1 MSNFTNSP
9 LAENN
14 PKYHASSNN
23 YTEGRVVN
31 GKAYKIDTLTPHVW
45 VGHPKTKAIHA
56 SPFQKSRQ
64 CSCNYGIMDDG
75 SSYVCVDE
83 ANRSW
88 CSSNRYN
95 DVRAVT
101 FEIASDTAEPYAI
114 TDKALDALIKLCI
127 DVCKRNG
134 LKNVTWINDK
144 EKAVEYQKNMPDGEA
159 IITVH
164 RWWAKKSCPGNM
176 LMGKMDYI
184 CDQINKGLGVEETK
198 PAPAHSQPAPAPAPA
213 TPSMKTIDEIAKEVI
228 DGKWGNGADRRSKLT
243 AAGYDYNAV
252 QGRVNEILGYKPKS
266 YYRVQCGAFRLRENA
281 EALASK
287 IKAKGHDT
295 YIINKDS
302 LFKVQLGAFSD
313 RQNAEKL
320 SVALSFEGFDTYIV
334 RY

>member
-1 MSNFTNSP
+1 MSNFSNSP

-14 PKYHASSNN
+14 PKYHATSNN

-31 GKAYKIDTLTPHVW
+31 GKAYGIDTITLHCW

-56 SPFQKSRQ
+56 SPFQKSKQ
-64 CSCNYGIMDDG
+64 CSCNYGIMDNGDI
-75 SSYVCVDE
+75 YVCVE
-83 ANRSW
+83 EKNRSW

-101 FEIASDTAEPYAI
+101 VEISSDTTGEI
-114 TDKALDALIKLCI
+114 KMTDEAVEAAIKLSV

-134 LKNVTWINDK
+134 IKNMTWIPDK
-144 EKAVEYQKNMPDGEA
+144 EKAVAYQKNMPEGEGVF
-159 IITVH
+159 TVH
-164 RWWAKKSCPGNM
+164 RWFANKSCPGDY
-176 LMGKMDYI
+176 LYKKMGWL
-184 CDQINKGLGVEETK
+184 CDEVNRRLGVENTK
-198 PAPAHSQPAPAPAPA
+198 PAPAPSQPTPAPAPAA
-213 TPSMKTIDEIAKEVI
+213 PSMKTIDEIAKEVI
-228 DGKWGNGADRRSKLT
+228 DGKWGNGADRRAKLT

-266 YYRVQCGAFRLRENA
+266 YYRVQCGAFRVRENA
-281 EALASK
+281 ESLASK

-295 YIINKDS
+295 YIVNKDN

-334 RY
+334 KY

>member
-1 MSNFTNSP
+1 MSNFSNSP

-14 PKYHASSNN
+14 PKYHATSNN

-101 FEIASDTAEPYAI
+101 FEIASDTTEPYAI

-164 RWWAKKSCPGNM
+164 RWWVKKSCPGNM

-198 PAPAHSQPAPAPAPA
+198 PAPTPSQPTPAPTPA
-213 TPSMKTIDEIAKEVI
+213 TPDNDTIEGLAKRVI
-228 DGKWGNGADRRSKLT
+228 DGEFGNGEARKKALGDL
-243 AAGYDYNAV
+243 YPVV
-252 QGRVNEILGYKPKS
+252 QAKVNELLGYTKKV
-266 YYRVQCGAFRLRENA
+266 YWRVQCGAFREKSNA
-281 EALASK
+281 LELQSK
-287 IKAKGHDT
+287 LKAKGYDT
-295 YIINKDS
+295 YLVNVNG
-302 LFKVQLGAFSD
+302 LYKVQLGAFSS
-313 RQNAEKL
+313 RLNAETLSSKL
-320 SVALSFEGFDTYIV
+320 SFDGFDTYIV
-334 RY
+334 QY